1 VLLARLNREMC
12 GSQDGGFITCICA
25 HISSDG
31 GVVIA
36 NAGHLA
42 PYCNGDEV
50 EVSSGLPLGVLL
62 EVEYSETSFKLNP
75 GDRLTLISDGVVEA
89 QAVDG
94 QLFGFD
100 RTLALSRESAEKVA
114 RAAQAFGQEDD
125 ITVLTLQWPG
135 IGAAHA

>member
-1 VLLARLNREMC
+1 MIGPSTCRLA
-12 GSQDGGFITCICA
+12 GTSIGASVF
-25 HISSDG
+25 
-31 GVVIA
+31 
-36 NAGHLA
+36 AG
-42 PYCNGDEV
+42 C
-50 EVSSGLPLGVLL
+50 
-62 EVEYSETSFKLNP
+62 
-75 GDRLTLISDGVVEA
+75 VVEA